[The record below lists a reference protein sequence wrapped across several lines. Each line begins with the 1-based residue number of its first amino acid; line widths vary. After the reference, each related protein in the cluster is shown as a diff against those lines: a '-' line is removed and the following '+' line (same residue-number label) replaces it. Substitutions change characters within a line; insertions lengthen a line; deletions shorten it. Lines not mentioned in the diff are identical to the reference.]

1 MEDGVAI
8 GVPEDEMGLSQ
19 EFLLGPVTLEAL
31 TVRGEVV
38 EDPAVRLRSQLPG
51 SGSQVDKVLLLAE
64 Y

>member
-19 EFLLGPVTLEAL
+19 EVLLGPVTLEAL

-38 EDPAVRLRSQLPG
+38 EDPAVGLRSQLPG
-51 SGSQVDKVLLLAE
+51 SGSQVHKVILLAE